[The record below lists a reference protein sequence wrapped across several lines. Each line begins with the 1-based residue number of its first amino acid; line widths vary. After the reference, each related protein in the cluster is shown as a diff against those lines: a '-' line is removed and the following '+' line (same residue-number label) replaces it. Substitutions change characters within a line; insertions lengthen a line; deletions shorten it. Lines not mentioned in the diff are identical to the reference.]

1 MERSE
6 AAVVAGGGGRN
17 WKSLRRRS
25 AHLLAEKAV
34 AVPGVS
40 AGAPPWDLILE
51 GLLKF
56 LGGGT
61 SLGV

>member
-1 MERSE
+1 MRSGDPSE
-6 AAVVAGGGGRN
+6 AEAGEGGGGRN

-34 AVPGVS
+34 GVV
-40 AGAPPWDLILE
+40 AGAPPWDLSLE
-51 GLLKF
+51 GLRKV

-61 SLGV
+61 SVGG